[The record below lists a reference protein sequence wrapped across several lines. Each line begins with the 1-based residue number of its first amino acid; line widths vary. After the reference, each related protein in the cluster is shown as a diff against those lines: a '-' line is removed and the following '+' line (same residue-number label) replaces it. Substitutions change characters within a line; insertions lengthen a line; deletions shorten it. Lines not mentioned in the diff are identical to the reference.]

1 MANELNGIRYANAV
15 KVLFIQAFSL
25 PPKRPS
31 MQRLSPLHNHI
42 PFSHHTFLH
51 SSSITPP
58 STQRTEIPDLLVNIR
73 DAMFIDANSWK
84 SNLAA
89 YGMWI

>member
-1 MANELNGIRYANAV
+1 
-15 KVLFIQAFSL
+15 
-25 PPKRPS
+25 
-31 MQRLSPLHNHI
+31 
-42 PFSHHTFLH
+42 
-51 SSSITPP
+51 
-58 STQRTEIPDLLVNIR
+58 LVNIR